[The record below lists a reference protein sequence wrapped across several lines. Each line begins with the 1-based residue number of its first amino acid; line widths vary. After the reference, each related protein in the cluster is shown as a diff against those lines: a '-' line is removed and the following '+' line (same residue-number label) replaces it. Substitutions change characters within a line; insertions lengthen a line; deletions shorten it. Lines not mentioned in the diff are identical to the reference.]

1 MRDEEVLGAFREDP
15 LPPSG
20 VDVARAVRTGRRRQ
34 RLRTAGAA
42 GGLAVLLAVSG
53 FAVPAWLQGG
63 GAGPGQTAATPGPT
77 EAPRPP
83 DCTSPGPRA
92 IASASPALGA
102 APAEFPLLRHWVD
115 VSRVP
120 GLRVD
125 SHTTARH
132 WQRVVLTD
140 GSGQGVVDIQ
150 VFARD
155 GKPMFSDG
163 PGTSP
168 TAPDL
173 DRATPAEPVGG
184 RTAVWLPGRQALYQ
198 HDVARLGWQW
208 SDGGW
213 AFVAAA
219 DRNLDGRQPTAAQ
232 TAALR
237 ATAHRVAGALRIRE
251 GTPVTMPFTVAGPP
265 AGDCLRLTS
274 TNVYHGRKSDGTAF
288 TMSTLTFS
296 RADNT
301 DPMRFPPDVIATVT
315 ADSAATPQ
323 DRPGSINGQVD
334 GHPAVIGDTIV
345 TVHDLAGFAVE
356 VSAQLPHDRLLAYT
370 RTVQVIDG
378 AHADLSKWTD
388 RPLRP

>member
-20 VDVARAVRTGRRRQ
+20 VDVARAVRVGRRRQ

-63 GAGPGQTAATPGPT
+63 GTGPGQTAATPGPT
-77 EAPRPP
+77 EAPPPP
-83 DCTSPGPRA
+83 DCTSPSPRA
-92 IASASPALGA
+92 TPSASPAPGA
-102 APAEFPLLRHWVD
+102 VPAEFPLLRHWVD
-115 VSRVP
+115 VSGVA
-120 GLRVD
+120 GLRLD

-140 GSGQGVVDIQ
+140 ESGQQVVDVQ

-155 GKPMFSDG
+155 GRPMFSDG
-163 PGTSP
+163 PGNSP

-173 DRATPAEPVGG
+173 DQATPAEPVGG
-184 RTAVWLPGRQALYQ
+184 RAAVWLPGRQALYQ

-219 DRNLDGRQPTAAQ
+219 DSNLDGREPTAAQ

-237 ATAHRVAGALRIRE
+237 ATAQRVAGALRIGE

-274 TNVYHGRKSDGTAF
+274 TNVYHGRKADGAAF
-288 TMSTLTFS
+288 SMSTLTFS

-301 DPMRFPPDVIATVT
+301 DPLRFPPDVTVTVT
-315 ADSAATPQ
+315 ADSAGSP
-323 DRPGSINGQVD
+323 DDKPGSVNGQVD
-334 GHPAVIGDTIV
+334 GHPAAIGDTVV
-345 TVHDLAGFAVE
+345 TVYDLAGFTVE
-356 VSAQLPHDRLLAYT
+356 VCAELPREQLLAYT
-370 RTVQVIDG
+370 RTVRVVDG
-378 AHADLSKWTD
+378 AHADPGKWTD
-388 RPLRP
+388 RPLRS